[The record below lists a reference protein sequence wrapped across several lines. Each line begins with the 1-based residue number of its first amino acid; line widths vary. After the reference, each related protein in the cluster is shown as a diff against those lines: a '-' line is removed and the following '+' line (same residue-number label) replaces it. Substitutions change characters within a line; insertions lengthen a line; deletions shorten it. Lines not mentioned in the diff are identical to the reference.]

1 AYEFCSIRQFN
12 LTDHMPIDEKSKL
25 YIMPDTFIQQM
36 KAARQKFNLAVGL
49 NSEEWKYFFQVF
61 GDGLVIAC
69 PVKSWENV
77 DIEEVGKILNL
88 SKN

>member
-1 AYEFCSIRQFN
+1 
-12 LTDHMPIDEKSKL
+12 MPIDEKSKL